1 MSKSSLKHLN
11 APTKFT
17 RKVLK
22 EVTDERYDDA
32 VYVLMHSY
40 AARNAFA
47 WMQYELGTG
56 DILSRR
62 AYARVLEA
70 ISCEVAHKAHGRRR
84 TGVAS
89 HTWLMLAEELRIPD
103 EVNEWGEFYV
113 RTIVGW
119 WRI

>member
-1 MSKSSLKHLN
+1 MSKSSLKRLN

-22 EVTDERYDDA
+22 EVTDERFDDA
-32 VYVLMHSY
+32 VHVLLHSY

-47 WMQYELGTG
+47 WLQYEFGTG

-113 RTIVGW
+113 RTIIGW